1 MSDNQALRIAIV
13 GAGPAG
19 YFAAQA
25 LLNQEDKPVLVDMIE
40 KLPTPWGLVR
50 SGVAPDH
57 PKIRTVSKVFEKISE
72 DPRFRLMANVE
83 VGRDLSVAQLREA
96 YDAVVF
102 ASGADVGR
110 LLGIPGEDLPGV
122 ISAAE
127 FVPWYNAHPDYAEFK
142 VDLTGKRAIVIGA
155 GNVAMDVGR
164 LLAVEPDEL
173 ASTDISDIALDALRA
188 SKITDVVIVARRG
201 PEHAAFTSPEL
212 RDLLEL
218 EHTNVVVHADDVA
231 AAHTRLESWEEIPKD
246 VRQNMEAFTKLTTEA
261 PTGKERTL
269 EIKFFLAPLEIIGTN
284 HVEAVRFAINEV
296 KGTEVIASGE
306 EVTLPADVVISA
318 VGYTSEGITGMP
330 IERGKVHNLDG
341 RVLDA
346 SGEHITGMYVVGW
359 AKRGPSGVIGTNKN
373 DAAQVMER
381 LLQDLGSGG
390 SVPRSGITPPEGS
403 IDLAGWKLINE
414 REIAR
419 GGDAR
424 PRVKFPIRT
433 ELIQNAR

>member
-1 MSDNQALRIAIV
+1 MSDLSAFRIAIV

-25 LLNQEDKPVLVDMIE
+25 LLNQEDKSVLVDMLE

-57 PKIRTVSKVFEKISE
+57 PKIRTVSKVFEKISD

-83 VGRDLSVAQLREA
+83 VGKDVSVAQLQEA

-110 LLGIPGEDLPGV
+110 LLGIPGEELPGV
-122 ISAAE
+122 MSAAE
-127 FVPWYNAHPDYAEFK
+127 FVPWYNAHPDFADFK
-142 VDLTGKRAIVIGA
+142 VDLSGKRAIVIGA

-173 ASTDISDIALDALRA
+173 ESTDISDIALDALRV
-188 SKITDVVIVARRG
+188 SKITDVTIVARRG

-212 RDLLEL
+212 RDLLDL
-218 EHTNVVVHADDVA
+218 EKTNVVVSEKDIS

-246 VRQNMEAFTKLTTEA
+246 VRQNMDAFTKLTTDA
-261 PTGKERTL
+261 PTGQERTL
-269 EIKFFLAPLEIIGTN
+269 EIKFFLAPLEIIGTS

-296 KGTEVIASGE
+296 KGKDVVASGE
-306 EVTLPADVVISA
+306 EVTLPANLVISA
-318 VGYTSEGITGMP
+318 VGYTSEAITGLP

-346 SGEHITGMYVVGW
+346 SGEPIPGMYVVGW

-381 LLQDLGSGG
+381 LLDDLGSGG
-390 SVPRSGITPPEGS
+390 SVPRSGIAPPPHA

-424 PRVKFPIRT
+424 PRVKFPNRT
-433 ELIQNAR
+433 ELIENAR

>member
-1 MSDNQALRIAIV
+1 MSDISALRIAIV

-83 VGRDLSVAQLREA
+83 IGKDVSVAQLQDA

-102 ASGADVGR
+102 ASGADLGR
-110 LLGIPGEDLPGV
+110 MLGIPGEDLPGV
-122 ISAAE
+122 MSAAE
-127 FVPWYNAHPDYAEFK
+127 FVPWYNAHPDFADFK
-142 VDLTGKRAIVIGA
+142 VDLSGKRAIVIGA

-173 ASTDISDIALDALRA
+173 ASTDISDVALQVLCE
-188 SKITDVVIVARRG
+188 SKIIDVVIVARRG

-218 EHTNVVVHADDVA
+218 AHTNVVVGTDDVA
-231 AAHTRLESWEEIPKD
+231 AAHDRLASWAEIPKD

-269 EIKFFLAPLEIIGTN
+269 EIKFFLAPLEIIGTS
-284 HVEAVRFAINEV
+284 HVEAVRFAINEMTGNDV
-296 KGTEVIASGE
+296 VATGE
-306 EVTLPADVVISA
+306 EITFPADLVVSA
-318 VGYTSEGITGMP
+318 VGYTSAALEGIPT
-330 IERGKVHNLDG
+330 ERGKVRNLDG

-346 SGEHITGMYVVGW
+346 SGAHIAGMYVVGW
-359 AKRGPSGVIGTNKN
+359 AKRGPSGVIGTNKS
-373 DAAQVMER
+373 DASQVMEK
-381 LLQDLGSGG
+381 LLEDLGSG
-390 SVPRSGITPPEGS
+390 SAVPRNGITPPAGS
-403 IDLAGWKLINE
+403 IDLAGWKLINA

-419 GGDAR
+419 GGETR

-433 ELIQNAR
+433 ELIENAR

>member
-1 MSDNQALRIAIV
+1 VSDNQALRIAIV

-110 LLGIPGEDLPGV
+110 LLGVPGEDLPGV

-261 PTGKERTL
+261 PTGQERTL

-284 HVEAVRFAINEV
+284 HVEAVRFSINV
-296 KGTEVIASGE
+296 MQGSDVVASGE
-306 EVTLPADVVISA
+306 EVTLPADLVISA
-318 VGYTSEGITGMP
+318 VGYSSAGIEGMP
-330 IERGKVHNLDG
+330 LDRGKVRNLDG
-341 RVLDA
+341 RVQDEAGIRLPGLYA
-346 SGEHITGMYVVGW
+346 VGW

-381 LLQDLGSGG
+381 LLEDLRNGSG
-390 SVPRSGITPPEGS
+390 VPRSGITPPEGS

-424 PRVKFPIRT
+424 PRVKFPT
-433 ELIQNAR
+433 HSELIQNAR